1 MTVNNS
7 TNEGVCRRRQA
18 LISEMLPTQSAEP
31 AFRSPKAVTEKHHDG
46 TPALAWGGGLIL
58 VQVMGSQLPELGGG
72 VPTSDIFGRG
82 I

>member
-1 MTVNNS
+1 MRVFARD
-7 TNEGVCRRRQA
+7 GRA
-18 LISEMLPTQSAEP
+18 LISEMLPTKNAEP
-31 AFRSPKAVTEKHHDG
+31 AFQSPKAITEKHHDG
-46 TPALAWGGGLIL
+46 TPALGWGGGLIL

>member
-7 TNEGVCRRRQA
+7 TNEGVCRRRQSSDLRDA
-18 LISEMLPTQSAEP
+18 ATKIAEP

-58 VQVMGSQLPELGGG
+58 VQVMGSQLPELGRG